1 MLLYYQGLRRTGE
14 FRSRGYRKV
23 DGGRAGMRRRIFS
36 ATFRVEAPERGMA
49 PPMPLPGA
57 VQCPSPLG
65 EFVMLSH

>member
-23 DGGRAGMRRRIFS
+23 DGGRAGMGHRGYS
-36 ATFRVEAPERGMA
+36 QQLLGAEAPERNIVV
-49 PPMPLPGA
+49 PPIPCA
-57 VQCPSPLG
+57 VKCPSLLG